1 MQSLEVWLEKHNEA
15 LIPFRN
21 FLKKHDAD
29 EQRTIAF
36 LYKIGYWGHRTMLH
50 KATTPDG
57 GYMHE
62 QAFKEW
68 TEALAVEDV
77 PISAP
82 ELIKQWPGML
92 ARPAS
97 NLPSTF
103 AILKAAI
110 PNEDD
115 LRFVLNKVPKALGH
129 TPLSLQNRLL
139 KLQLATAGELKDL
152 LVTNPRL
159 LELKLEDILSN
170 VRLLRQ
176 NSRSLMI
183 FKQLLEH
190 RPDLATWRPHDLE
203 RRLRGACA
211 ALTNVLPQGI
221 NPEEVIKAKPLLFL
235 LKPGML
241 TDRWTFIQE
250 ATQLLPQWAEEL
262 QTIVDHA
269 TSMPAGNTLDPKVS
283 GAGGESAG
291 PLVPESPRDLGVGTA
306 PLPVNV
312 PGNEE
317 FVFDSELE
325 GESESMFSE
334 EQRAGRKAYS
344 AISEMLWTRERRLQR
359 LRYLAQELPEEA
371 ETMSFL
377 SVLLVSLERF
387 QRRFPY
393 FWRWRRDN
401 GLLEVRQDVNHQ
413 DEHEMHG

>member
-1 MQSLEVWLEKHNEA
+1 M
-15 LIPFRN
+15 PFRN
-21 FLKKHDAD
+21 FLKKHDVD

-36 LYKIGYWGHRTMLH
+36 LHRIGYWGHRTMLH
-50 KATTPDG
+50 KLPPESG
-57 GYMHE
+57 GYVHE
-62 QAFKEW
+62 QVFEEW
-68 TEALAVEDV
+68 STALASEQV
-77 PISAP
+77 PFPAE

-110 PNEDD
+110 PDEDD
-115 LRFVLNKVPKALGH
+115 LKFVLGKVPKALGH

-176 NSRSLMI
+176 NSRSLVI

-190 RPDLATWRPHDLE
+190 RPDLMTWRPNDLE
-203 RRLRGACA
+203 RRLQGAFS
-211 ALTNVLPQGI
+211 ALQNVLPQGLRS
-221 NPEEVIKAKPLLFL
+221 EEVIKAKPVLFL

-250 ATQLLPQWAEEL
+250 ATQLLPQWADEL
-262 QTIVDHA
+262 ETVVAHA
-269 TSMPAGNTLDPKVS
+269 AAMPIGGGNVLTDTARGVAS
-283 GAGGESAG
+283 GEQHHHGEPG
-291 PLVPESPRDLGVGTA
+291 LVPESPQDLGVKA
-306 PLPVNV
+306 NSD
-312 PGNEE
+312 NKE
-317 FVFDSELE
+317 FVFDSESE
-325 GESESMFSE
+325 QESESLFSE

-344 AISEMLWTRERRLQR
+344 AISEMLWTRDRRLQR
-359 LRYLAQELPEEA
+359 LRYLAEELPEEA
-371 ETMSFL
+371 ASMSFL

-387 QRRFPY
+387 QRRFPQ
-393 FWRWRRDN
+393 FWRWRRDH
-401 GLLEVRQDVNHQ
+401 GLVEVRQEAAVHHH
-413 DEHEMHG
+413 DEYEMHG

>member
-1 MQSLEVWLEKHNEA
+1 
-15 LIPFRN
+15 
-21 FLKKHDAD
+21 
-29 EQRTIAF
+29 
-36 LYKIGYWGHRTMLH
+36 
-50 KATTPDG
+50 
-57 GYMHE
+57 MHE

-68 TEALAVEDV
+68 SEALALEDV

-92 ARPAS
+92 SRPAS

-110 PNEDD
+110 PNDDD

-203 RRLRGACA
+203 RRLRGACT
-211 ALTNVLPQGI
+211 ALANVVPQGL

-241 TDRWTFIQE
+241 IDRWTFIQE
-250 ATQLLPQWAEEL
+250 ATQRLPQWAEEL
-262 QTIVDHA
+262 QTVVDHA
-269 TSMPAGNTLDPKVS
+269 TAMPAGNAQGTLDPKHAS
-283 GAGGESAG
+283 AGGESAG
-291 PLVPESPRDLGVGTA
+291 PLVPELPQDLGIGTA
-306 PLPVNV
+306 TSPVNV

-317 FVFDSELE
+317 FVFDSESE
-325 GESESMFSE
+325 AESEAMFSE

-371 ETMSFL
+371 GTMSFL

-401 GLLEVRQDVNHQ
+401 GLLEVRHQDVNHQ
-413 DEHEMHG
+413 DEHEMFNG